1 MDLSAEGS
9 WNELDNILPLV
20 GSQVFHIDIAVIK
33 REPEDYIHSW
43 RSMEYFK
50 LLGQLKTRR
59 KQILD
64 GDDSDVT
71 RNEYKKDLSRLIQAQ
86 KDATRRNGIR
96 FKTPNYRPDGI
107 LSDREVAELLQP
119 YRQYENSDE
128 NYRLSGVSVDDTTS
142 FLERQLERSVPE
154 LDESFVANLPGKWKL
169 TSPYAYIGKMKY
181 HSNLASDAVVET
193 VPLTAGGWSVPE
205 DQAELFKKAAYARL
219 LILKTPK
226 AKVSAYREVVD
237 DRGNTIRIYRN
248 PKSTNTRN
256 IAASEQ
262 DIKVAA
268 ESFALIKDR
277 IGSDKKPVTVS
288 FIASS
293 SIIPGRSKS
302 KSGKSLGFAFAGGGA
317 HVYADRNKNRVG
329 TEVLPTDEYN
339 PQSSW
344 HSYVPKDDD
353 EYLMHT
359 IIHEIGHVHMYKYWG
374 QDNVL
379 DDGRQALENDYKKFG
394 IDRLRA
400 NAISRYGRESNV
412 EHFAEAYA
420 RYIMTGDA
428 TTEFLDLLRSKGLL
442 KSQKDG

>member
-1 MDLSAEGS
+1 
-9 WNELDNILPLV
+9 
-20 GSQVFHIDIAVIK
+20 
-33 REPEDYIHSW
+33 
-43 RSMEYFK
+43 MEYFK

-64 GDDSDVT
+64 GDNSDGT
-71 RNEYKKDLSRLIQAQ
+71 RNEYKKDLSKLIQAQ
-86 KDATRRNGIR
+86 KDAARRNAIR

-107 LSDREVAELLQP
+107 LNDREVAELLQP

-128 NYRLSGVSVDDTTS
+128 NPRTSGISIDDTTS
-142 FLERQLERSVPE
+142 FLERQLEMAVPE

-169 TSPYAYIGKMKY
+169 TSRYAYIGRIKY
-181 HSNLASDAVVET
+181 HSNLASDTIVET
-193 VPLTAGGWSVPE
+193 LPKNMGGWSLPAE
-205 DQAELFKKAAYARL
+205 QTELFKKSAYARL
-219 LILKTPK
+219 LILSTPK
-226 AKVSAYREVVD
+226 AKVSTYREIVD
-237 DRGNTIRIYRN
+237 DRGNTIRLYRN
-248 PKSTNTRN
+248 PRSSSPRN
-256 IAASEQ
+256 ISATEK

-268 ESFALIKDR
+268 DAFALIKDR

-288 FIASS
+288 FVTSS
-293 SIIPGRSKS
+293 SIVPGRVKS

-317 HVYADRNKNRVG
+317 HVFADRNKNRVG
-329 TEVLPTDEYN
+329 TEVLATEKYD

-344 HSYVPKDDD
+344 HSYIPKDDD
-353 EYLMHT
+353 EYMMHT

-374 QDNVL
+374 QDNIL
-379 DDGRQALENDYKKFG
+379 NTGREALENDYKKFG

-412 EHFAEAYA
+412 EHFAEAYS

-428 TTEFLDLLRSKGLL
+428 TPEFLDLLRSKGLL